1 LGPLC
6 STIMTKKLLVS
17 ILLCLASQSLL
28 LAEAI
33 DRDTILEKLLSEDAK
48 IRQEGKTA
56 LLSIAQKD
64 LPGLEKYLN
73 YKGSWA
79 VRHDAVLALTTIPG
93 TESSK
98 LLLKTIFQDTD
109 PTVVSIASHGLKGRE
124 KDVTLDELR
133 KLLEM
138 DNQSAIRAA
147 LRIVEK
153 IPVDESILAPLA
165 KALENKRWGIG
176 VRADAALAL
185 SKAEGIETDIKIEII
200 LNAMKKECENPTP
213 EPNTPNKGRCTSLTD
228 QVRAIY
234 RAVILR
240 MGRPTVPYLNERIK
254 KEEGEFRKN
263 LIITLGYLGDPNVY
277 AEILKIATTDKNAW
291 SRAWAIE
298 TLGEIG
304 NKDAIPLLKEALKDS
319 FSLEC
324 GDVKAPPGYEE
335 WNIRYPIRG
344 AAFSSLVK
352 LGVKVESKRP
362 PGTYKVIE

>member
-1 LGPLC
+1 MRKNL
-6 STIMTKKLLVS
+6 SVS
-17 ILLCLASQSLL
+17 LLLCLLSQSLL

-33 DRDTILEKLLSEDAK
+33 NRDKIVEKLLSEDAK
-48 IRQEGKTA
+48 IRQEGRGDV
-56 LLSIAQKD
+56 LSIAQKD
-64 LPGLEKYLN
+64 LSGLEKYLN
-73 YKGSWA
+73 YKGSWV

-93 TESSK
+93 TESTK
-98 LLLKTIFQDTD
+98 LLLKVIFQDTD
-109 PTVVSIASHGLKGRE
+109 TTVISIASHGLKGRE
-124 KDVTLDELR
+124 KDVTQDELR
-133 KLLEM
+133 RLLEM
-138 DNQSAIRAA
+138 DDQEAIRAA

-153 IPVDESILAPLA
+153 IPVDKSILAPLSR
-165 KALENKRWGIG
+165 ALENKRWSIV
-176 VRADAALAL
+176 VRADASFAL
-185 SKAEGIETDIKIEII
+185 SKAEGIETDIKIDLI
-200 LNAMKKECENPTP
+200 LNALKKECENPTP
-213 EPNTPNKGRCTSLTD
+213 EPNTPSKRMCTSFTD
-228 QVRAIY
+228 LMKSIY
-234 RAVILR
+234 RGGILR
-240 MGRPTVPYLNERIK
+240 MGKLTIPYLKERVK

-277 AEILKIATTDKNAW
+277 AEILKIATTDKNPW

-304 NKDAIPLLKEALKDS
+304 NKDAIPLLKEALKDP
-319 FSLEC
+319 FSVSG

>member
-1 LGPLC
+1 M
-6 STIMTKKLLVS
+6 STIIITKKLLVS

-28 LAEAI
+28 LAGAI

-48 IRQEGKTA
+48 IRQEGRSD
-56 LLSIAQKD
+56 LHSIAQKD
-64 LPGLEKYLN
+64 PSGLDKYLD
-73 YKGSWA
+73 YKNNSQ
-79 VRHDAVLALTTIPG
+79 VRYDAVKAISNVQGP
-93 TESSK
+93 ESTK
-98 LLLKTIFQDTD
+98 RLLKAIFQDTN
-109 PTVVSIASHGLKGRE
+109 PSIVSIASHGLKGRE

-138 DNQSAIRAA
+138 DNQEAIRAA

-165 KALENKRWGIG
+165 KALEDKRWGIG
-176 VRADAALAL
+176 VRADATLAV
-185 SKAEGIETDIKIEII
+185 SKAEGIKTDIKIEII
-200 LNAMKKECENPTP
+200 LKAMKKECENPTP

-228 QVRAIY
+228 QMRASY

-240 MGRPTVPYLNERIK
+240 MGRPTVPYLKERLK
-254 KEEGEFRKN
+254 KEKGEFRKN
-263 LIITLGYLGDPNVY
+263 IIITLGYLGDPNVY

-304 NKDAIPLLKEALKDS
+304 NKDAIPLLKEALKDP
-319 FSLEC
+319 FSIEC
-324 GDVKAPPGYEE
+324 GDVLAPPGYEE

-344 AAFSSLVK
+344 AAFSSLVR

-362 PGTYKVIE
+362 RGTYKVIE